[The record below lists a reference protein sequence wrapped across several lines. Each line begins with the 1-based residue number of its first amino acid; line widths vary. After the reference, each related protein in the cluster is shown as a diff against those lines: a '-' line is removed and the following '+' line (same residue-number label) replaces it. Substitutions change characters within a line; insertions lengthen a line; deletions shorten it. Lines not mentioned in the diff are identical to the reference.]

1 MTIDSKE
8 FWETVKSE
16 YNKDSFICWSS
27 ATFSEK
33 WITDEGMQYIKELA
47 EEFLDSDN
55 FSTKMVGSLGVLFTS
70 KIYQPVKDR
79 EWVDVRVDFI
89 DWCIKKFD
97 K

>member
-16 YNKDSFICWSS
+16 YKKDSFICWSS
-27 ATFSEK
+27 KTFSEK
-33 WITDEGMQYIKELA
+33 WNNIDGMMYIRKLA
-47 EEFLDSDN
+47 KEFLESYCLG
-55 FSTKMVGSLGVLFTS
+55 SIEVGGLYVLFIS
-70 KIYQPVKDR
+70 HRYGPVDDP
-79 EWVDVRVDFI
+79 EWVVVRLDFI